1 MGATD
6 VTKKGYP
13 KNLVRGND
21 FSYSP
26 GCGGA
31 GGGSCVLPASF
42 RYIYWPIYGTN
53 FVVYNRKLT
62 LLNTDFAS
70 YANAG
75 NNGFCP
81 NSNGA
86 SQDYDIILAYQPP
99 GFSGTPDVLDEDQV
113 VSRVTISAGAS
124 LPFEVTFE
132 DREIPQPDSL
142 LWGGIVYVVIDL
154 GTTGRMVEGHAAT
167 DMVLKTTNYDY
178 DERL

>member
-13 KNLVRGND
+13 KNQVRGSD

-26 GCGGA
+26 GCGGI
-31 GGGSCVLPASF
+31 GGGSCVLPATF

-53 FVVYNRKLT
+53 FAVYNRKLT
-62 LLNTDFAS
+62 LLNTTFKS
-70 YANAG
+70 NLNAG

-86 SQDYDIILAYQPP
+86 SQDYDILLCYQPP
-99 GFSGTPDVLDEDQV
+99 DFSGVLDPV
-113 VSRVTISAGAS
+113 NIVGRATVPAAAT

-132 DREIPQPDSL
+132 GDQIPQPSSL

-154 GTTGRMVEGHAAT
+154 YETGRMIDGNGQRS
-167 DMVLKTTNYDY
+167 MVLKTTNFDY